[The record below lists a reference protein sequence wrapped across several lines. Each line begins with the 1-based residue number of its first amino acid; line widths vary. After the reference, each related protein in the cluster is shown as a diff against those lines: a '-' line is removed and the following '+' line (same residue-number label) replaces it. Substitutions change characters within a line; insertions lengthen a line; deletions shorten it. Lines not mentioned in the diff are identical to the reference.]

1 MEKINWTSIGVLIV
15 LVVIFLYVFVETAPS
30 KPPETLKVHN
40 VPLPPPPPPVCGCV
54 FDIDKTLTCGDPAG
68 VVQMCKDY
76 GCVCGL
82 NTARNRPY
90 AGDVPLKRQG
100 FPTNVLNGEDF
111 IYNPKPTYEN
121 VVPTKVAGLQYF
133 QYKWKI
139 ESPSKILFFDDSLSN
154 IEGANA
160 AGFKGV
166 WCPTTEQQCGVGADQ
181 EEMAAEFFRQNLG
194 EGALRK

>member
-1 MEKINWTSIGVLIV
+1 MNKINLTSIGVLIV

-30 KPPETLKVHN
+30 KPAETIKIHYA
-40 VPLPPPPPPVCGCV
+40 PPPRPAPPPPPCGCV

-68 VVQMCKDY
+68 VVQMCKDN
-76 GCVCGL
+76 GCIFGL
-82 NTARNRPY
+82 NTARNMPY
-90 AGDVPLKRQG
+90 ADDVPLKKQG
-100 FPTNVLNGEDF
+100 FPPNVLNGEDF
-111 IYNPKPTYEN
+111 IYNPDPTYEN
-121 VVPTKVAGLQYF
+121 VVPTKVEGLQYF
-133 QYKWKI
+133 QHKWKI

-181 EEMAAEFFRQNLG
+181 EKIAAEILRQNLG
-194 EGALRK
+194 VR